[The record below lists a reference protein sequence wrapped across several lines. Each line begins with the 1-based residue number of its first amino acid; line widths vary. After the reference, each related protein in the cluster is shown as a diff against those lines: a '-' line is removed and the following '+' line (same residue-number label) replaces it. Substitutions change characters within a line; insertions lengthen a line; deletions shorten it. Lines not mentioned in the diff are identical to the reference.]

1 MIKITKNTLLLHLIV
16 FIWGFTGILGGMI
29 TISSQNMVWYRMM
42 IALTFIFIYTKT
54 VGISIKTNLKTKM
67 QFLATGI
74 IISLHWIFFF
84 EAIKVS
90 TISVTLAC
98 LSSATLFTAILQ
110 PVLQKQKIVF
120 YEIILGIMV
129 VLGLLIIF
137 KFETQY
143 TRGIWYTLFSSCM
156 ASLFT
161 VINGQFAKTHNA
173 SQVAF
178 YEMTG
183 GFAAVTIYILLSANF
198 GFSALS
204 IGPEDGLY
212 LFILGTI
219 CTAFALIASISV
231 MKELSPFT
239 VTMTTNLEPV
249 YGIIMAYLFF
259 EQKEKMSAEFYVGTI
274 VILGSIFINGYLK
287 GKRNRSC

>member
-1 MIKITKNTLLLHLIV
+1 MINTSKNTLLLHLIV
-16 FIWGFTGILGGMI
+16 FIWGFTGILGGLI
-29 TISSQNMVWYRMM
+29 TISSKNMVWYRMM
-42 IALTFIFIYTKT
+42 IALVVIFIYIKT
-54 VGISIKTNLKTKM
+54 VGIKIKLSLPTKM
-67 QFLATGI
+67 SFLATGI
-74 IISLHWIFFF
+74 IIALHWIFFF

-110 PVLQKQKIVF
+110 PILQKQKILF
-120 YEIILGIMV
+120 YEIFLGVLV

-143 TRGIWYTLFSSCM
+143 TRGILYTLFSSFM

-161 VINGQFAKTHNA
+161 VINGQFAKKHNP

-183 GFAAVTIYILLSANF
+183 GFGAITIYLLLSANF

-204 IGPEDGLY
+204 IGLEDSLY
-212 LFILGTI
+212 LIILGTF

-259 EQKEKMSAEFYVGTI
+259 DQKEKMSAEFYVGTI
-274 VILGSIFINGYLK
+274 VILGSIFFNGFLK
-287 GKRNRSC
+287 DKKS